1 MRNMT
6 ECGVPEEV
14 QADLLGGNA
23 RRFYGV
29 EGKLFVTEEAPPID
43 RPDWFPQGPALDE
56 WAEIVAHPREHAE
69 QMREMGL
76 DPMSLL
82 DDTSGVAAGKGLY

>member
-1 MRNMT
+1 MGAPDPSTLTPQQQKWFASVREGLQRST
-6 ECGVPEEV
+6 GKT
-14 QADLLGGNA
+14 
-23 RRFYGV
+23 V
-29 EGKLFVTEEAPPID
+29 E
-43 RPDWFPQGPALDE
+43 E